1 MNLTLFGLLCLLQ
14 AWPLSS
20 RFAFEF
26 QLLRVDVLNDE
37 NCDDFTMGQEARR
50 GRCEPFLSDFCLRE
64 GRNTQSTD
72 RTDCPLGMVPISGR
86 VVAYTPSNINLESE
100 TRPGLPDGPVNRT
113 IMSEEPWPVRLNPR
127 HEINKFI
134 IILSFIAGDVSV
146 VYSSQ
151 RD

>member
-1 MNLTLFGLLCLLQ
+1 M
-14 AWPLSS
+14 WPSS
-20 RFAFEF
+20 SQFVFEF

-37 NCDDFTMGQEARR
+37 NCDDFTEGLEAR

-64 GRNTQSTD
+64 GRNTQLVT
-72 RTDCPLGMVPISGR
+72 TYGQNDCPLGFVPESGR
-86 VVAYTPSNINLESE
+86 VLAFTPADLSRESE

-134 IILSFIAGDVSV
+134 IILSLIAGDVSV
-146 VYSSQ
+146 VHSSQ
-151 RD
+151 RA